1 MGLCQLLRGLP
12 RTRSAPVG
20 DLLPVSV
27 ENIHGV
33 QWRTVYFQ
41 AFCRGMYTFSI
52 GTWLTVGVQK
62 RMSPTQDKLLINIKT
77 SLQS

>member
-12 RTRSAPVG
+12 RTRSPPVG

-33 QWRTVYFQ
+33 QWGAVYFQ
-41 AFCRGMYTFSI
+41 AFCRGTYTFGI
-52 GTWLTVGVQK
+52 GTWLTVGGQEWV
-62 RMSPTQDKLLINIKT
+62 SPTQDKLLIDAG
-77 SLQS
+77 Q